1 MFSVKLLPKHLTLE
15 ISSYVHVLISLE
27 GLTTTAAATTTI
39 NFYHHHHHS
48 RHNHLDETIYFQS
61 QAPFQPPPQ
70 APRENDF
77 FQLAPTILP
86 ASSAPPL
93 PPHDYFLL
101 PEPPIFFPELK
112 RKTKVVA
119 RQQKLFFQ
127 EISWL
132 ANLKVQLRK
141 NQNKKKK
148 KIEVDED
155 VITSLKKAE
164 EILNKEFE
172 FKHDRKSKEEQ
183 ELIDEF
189 NHEEINEGKVPTELE
204 FYISGKN
211 KNFFLKCPTWDL
223 DVENKNK
230 LSWLS
235 NFLINF
241 FFKISYQSIL
251 KQVMFTTKTWTQ
263 TNLSTISFINNRT
276 KQKKLTMWH
285 SALMIPFEII
295 LASFLTIWIT
305 APLIDLIC

>member
-148 KIEVDED
+148 K
-155 VITSLKKAE
+155 
-164 EILNKEFE
+164 
-172 FKHDRKSKEEQ
+172 
-183 ELIDEF
+183 
-189 NHEEINEGKVPTELE
+189 
-204 FYISGKN
+204 
-211 KNFFLKCPTWDL
+211 
-223 DVENKNK
+223 
-230 LSWLS
+230 
-235 NFLINF
+235 
-241 FFKISYQSIL
+241 
-251 KQVMFTTKTWTQ
+251 
-263 TNLSTISFINNRT
+263 
-276 KQKKLTMWH
+276 
-285 SALMIPFEII
+285 
-295 LASFLTIWIT
+295 
-305 APLIDLIC
+305 